1 MLSPL
6 PLNAPPKDAVLLSRV
21 SITTCDTS
29 DMLTSQDP
37 RMMICEGFSKVI
49 YF

>member
-29 DMLTSQDP
+29 DNADLTGSQKDD
-37 RMMICEGFSKVI
+37 M
-49 YF
+49 